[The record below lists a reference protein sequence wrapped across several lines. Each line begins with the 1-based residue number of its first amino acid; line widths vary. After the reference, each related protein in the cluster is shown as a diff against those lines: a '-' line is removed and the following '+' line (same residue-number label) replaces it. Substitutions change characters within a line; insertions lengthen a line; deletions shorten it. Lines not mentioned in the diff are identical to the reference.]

1 MNFKHAIVRK
11 PGRSF
16 HNGLTSSNLGKPDY
30 DKTILQHSEY
40 TNALRKVGLELIEL
54 EADEKFPDS
63 TFVEDT
69 AIVNEEVAVIS
80 NLGAPS
86 RQGEE
91 QEIKR
96 ILEKQYNTIEMIN
109 SPGTLDGGDVL
120 RVENQYYIGLSKRT
134 NREGARQLTNIS

>member
-1 MNFKHAIVRK
+1 MNFKCAIVRK

-16 HNGLTSSNLGKPDY
+16 QNGLTTSNLGKPDY
-30 DKTILQHSEY
+30 DKVILQHSDY
-40 TNALRKVGLELIEL
+40 TNALIKVGLELIEL

-69 AIVNEEVAVIS
+69 AVVNEEVAVIA

-96 ILEKQYNTIEMIN
+96 IFEKYYDTIEIIN

-120 RVENQYYIGLSKRT
+120 
-134 NREGARQLTNIS
+134 